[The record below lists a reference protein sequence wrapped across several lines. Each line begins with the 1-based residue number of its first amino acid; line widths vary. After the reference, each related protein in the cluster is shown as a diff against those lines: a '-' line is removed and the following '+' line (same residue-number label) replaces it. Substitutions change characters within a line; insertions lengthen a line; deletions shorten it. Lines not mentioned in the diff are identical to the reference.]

1 MSIKTIL
8 KKIVNS
14 VLSDYEIY
22 KIYQW
27 NTSNIPSEVG
37 TTDFSWAELRADLT
51 LAAMTPA
58 LQPEIPPAVQKNA
71 AVAAEALHQES
82 SSNDSLCR
90 ESPRHEALRQD
101 ALVLKNQ
108 AYFAKHMSKTT
119 ALNSALNSAENSPKN
134 SAKNAIDNT
143 MDNTADNAE
152 DGVRVFVCLQQGS
165 VVAICIYWYGE
176 RYLKRNFIRL
186 QAQQAKLV
194 HIETLPTMRG
204 KGIASQ
210 LIRYSAAMM
219 ATSGFTRLYARI
231 WHSNTPSIKSFT
243 NAGWQYLTT
252 IVTARSPLW
261 GAFKVQFKPF
271 NITRL

>member
-90 ESPRHEALRQD
+90 ESPRHEALRQE

-108 AYFAKHMSKTT
+108 AYFAKNMPKTT
-119 ALNSALNSAENSPKN
+119 ALNSALNSTKNAAEN
-134 SAKNAIDNT
+134 AA
-143 MDNTADNAE
+143 DNTADNAE
-152 DGVRVFVCLQQGS
+152 DGVRVFVCLQQDT
-165 VVAICIYWYGE
+165 VVGICIYWYGE